1 MSAIYGSRDGAC
13 AVEEQYRALLR
24 AWPVPSE
31 QLRVPTCQG
40 ETFVVAC
47 GPREAPP
54 VVLLHGSGTNAAM
67 WMGDVASWA
76 RHLRL
81 YAVDMIGEPGLSAPS
96 RPDLAS
102 DAYARWLDDVLAGL
116 SVTRTSIVGI
126 SLGGWLA
133 LDYAI
138 RRPERVERLAL
149 LCPGGVGRQK
159 WGVLV
164 AVAFL
169 LPFGRWGLRKALR
182 LVLGTSL
189 EAAAETPEARAF
201 VDHMMLIQR
210 HFRPRRD
217 KLPVFDDHALARLSM
232 PMLVIVGGR
241 DALLDSHDTRRRLN
255 RSAPH
260 ATVRLLSG
268 TGHFLPLQTGPILDF
283 LRPH

>member
-1 MSAIYGSRDGAC
+1 MSAIYGSRYGAC

-260 ATVRLLSG
+260 ATVRLLPG